1 MRFKKKFLRFYIE
14 KITERRDT
22 VSHEN
27 EIWSA
32 VLELLLEKFDRRF
45 TYDLWF
51 SDLEL
56 KKLID
61 EKVFLQTTNLYKKK
75 ILESKFIDMISD
87 SFKDVMGFD
96 VEIYIISVET
106 RPFEEQFLEII
117 ETQAKQ
123 QLIEEEKK
131 KGIVFDPVY
140 HDTDPDAKPD
150 VIEPYGKHR
159 KFKLSKKNLGLP
171 KKYNSESE
179 ELEEIPLL
187 SYMEQLEKNVGT
199 LVKSPSVPEHKNTYT
214 FENFVVGD
222 SNRMAY
228 AASLSVA
235 RYPGAQC
242 NPLFIYGPP
251 GIGKTHLLYAIANH
265 IRETRPSYNIVYSTS
280 EDFTIELTLAL
291 TNKTTA
297 NLREKY
303 RSTDVLMID
312 DIQFIAGKEATQLEF
327 FHTFNTLYESNK
339 QIIVTCDRP
348 PKDIAV
354 LERRIRG
361 RFEAGSIIKIDS
373 PEPELRSAI
382 IRRKAMDMNIE
393 IPNNAVAYISNN
405 VHENIRQ
412 IEGILKNIS
421 FQARLAKQPITEDL
435 VRSLVGYVVTGPVD
449 INPDIILDAV
459 AKSTGV
465 SREDILSK
473 KRAKPIPMAR
483 HITCYLMSTLTD
495 MTLMEMGNFIG
506 RHYSTVSES
515 IQLIIDEM
523 ADDKALEKQINDIK
537 SSLGKK

>member
-1 MRFKKKFLRFYIE
+1 MSY
-14 KITERRDT
+14 
-22 VSHEN
+22 EN

-32 VLELLLEKFDRRF
+32 VHELLLEKFDRRF

-51 SDLEL
+51 SDIQL

-75 ILESKFIDMISD
+75 ILESKFMDIILEA
-87 SFKDVMGFD
+87 FKDVMGFD
-96 VEIYIISVET
+96 VKVYIISVET
-106 RPFEEQFLEII
+106 RTFEEQFLEII
-117 ETQAKQ
+117 ETEAKQ

-131 KGIVFDPVY
+131 KGFVFDPNY
-140 HDTDPDAKPD
+140 YETDPDTKPEI
-150 VIEPYGKHR
+150 IEPATKRR

-179 ELEEIPLL
+179 ELEEIPLIKYL
-187 SYMEQLEKNVGT
+187 EQLETGDGT
-199 LVKSPSVPEHKNTYT
+199 LVKSPSVPEHKNSYT

-235 RYPGAQC
+235 RYPAAQC

-251 GIGKTHLLYAIANH
+251 GIGKTHLLYAVANY

-280 EDFTIELTLAL
+280 EDFTNELTSAL
-291 TNKTTA
+291 THKTTA

-327 FHTFNTLYESNK
+327 FHTFNPLYESNK
-339 QIIVTCDRP
+339 QIIVTSDRP

-361 RFEAGSIIKIDS
+361 RFEAGSIIKIDN

-393 IPNNAVAYISNN
+393 IPNNAVNYISNN

-449 INPDIILDAV
+449 INPEVIVDAV

-465 SREDILSK
+465 SRDDILSK

-483 HITCYLMSTLTD
+483 HIACYLMSTLTD

-506 RHYSTVSES
+506 RHYSTISES
-515 IQLIIDEM
+515 IQLITNEM
-523 ADDKALEKQINDIK
+523 AVDKALEKQINEIK
-537 SSLGKK
+537 TSLGTK